1 LCLNFLTMAQRS
13 LLNSADGYRCI
24 LRLELHWRCLGEIYI
39 EWVHGQNQV
48 SVCQHVAKFSDPLK
62 YLLSLFLYSG
72 VGDAN
77 AGILNE
83 MRNLL
88 QVI

>member
-1 LCLNFLTMAQRS
+1 VCVLLGVCREITKCLV
-13 LLNSADGYRCI
+13 
-24 LRLELHWRCLGEIYI
+24 EIYI